1 MNCSKAEDFRHGDLV
16 AVSNMKDEFGTV
28 LGLSCSGG
36 VYVQL
41 GGRVQERKPDQL
53 TVVGRNRNPDA
64 EIKCLFCYDV
74 REWVQYF
81 VRFWLP
87 PIAMGLAFAYS
98 AQAIFGG

>member
-1 MNCSKAEDFRHGDLV
+1 MNCSKAEDFSHGDLV
-16 AVSNMKDEFGTV
+16 MIDDEPDFGTV
-28 LGLSCSGG
+28 LGLSCRNE

-41 GGRVQERKPDQL
+41 GGKVKARDPATLKII
-53 TVVGRNRNPDA
+53 GWNRTPDA